1 MNPNR
6 LNLNL
11 SFSLEGIPV
20 QAVNMTC
27 ERFLRTI
34 PSHSHGSGSYEI
46 HYIPTGYGKLTA
58 DGHIFDI
65 GPNTLFVTGPHV
77 EHAQAPRPQEPM
89 LEYCVYLKIKENARR
104 KEDAPVMDS
113 FTATPFWF
121 GADTQGVHG
130 LMHQLAAELER
141 RPGSSCPSC

>member
-1 MNPNR
+1 
-6 LNLNL
+6 
-11 SFSLEGIPV
+11 
-20 QAVNMTC
+20 MTC

-77 EHAQAPRPQEPM
+77 EHAQAPRSPF
-89 LEYCVYLKIKENARR
+89 CGARIFMALQVPGR
-104 KEDAPVMDS
+104 AGAPG
-113 FTATPFWF
+113 W
-121 GADTQGVHG
+121 
-130 LMHQLAAELER
+130 
-141 RPGSSCPSC
+141 PSVNIIT